1 MIDLIIFKLSSVSE
15 MAVGIKI
22 DKSKST
28 EATVTVYLSP
38 PESSDSMEEADK

>member
-1 MIDLIIFKLSSVSE
+1 MMDLVIFKSSAVSE
-15 MAVGIKI
+15 MAVGIKL